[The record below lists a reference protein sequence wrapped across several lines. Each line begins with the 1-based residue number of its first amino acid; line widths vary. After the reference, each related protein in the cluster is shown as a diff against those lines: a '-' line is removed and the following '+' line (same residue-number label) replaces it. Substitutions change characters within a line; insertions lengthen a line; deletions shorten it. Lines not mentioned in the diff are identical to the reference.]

1 LIHFYKRSMG
11 EEGKVQRKAHAN
23 PGLETEENNK
33 CQETAVEVNHEEET
47 AEEYPFKFSWA
58 MLWKFTGPGWLMSIA
73 YLDPGNIEADL
84 QSGVLTGYTLL
95 WILFWA
101 TVVGHIMQR
110 LSARIGMVSGKHLAE
125 VCQEHLHPVP
135 NFLLWIMVEIA
146 VIGSDM
152 QEVIGTALAL
162 LIITG
167 GYLPIWAGALL
178 TIADTFTFLFLDRY
192 GRRKLEFFFAFLI
205 TVMAASFGINYGR
218 DLPDQKEIAL
228 GTVWPRIISSDALIT
243 AVSTAGA
250 VIMPHNFYLHSGLV
264 SNRKINRKSYSAVR
278 DANFYT
284 AVEGAIALAISFI
297 ISLLVVS
304 VFSHGMSEATFQE
317 IYDNCAARD
326 FTTFH
331 KQSFPFNCSSNPND
345 ECWNEKIAD
354 TDVADLFSAGIF
366 LGCSFGATYMYIWA
380 VGIFASGQA
389 STMTGTYAGQ
399 FCMQGFLKLEWPQWK
414 ILVVTRLAAMLPTV
428 AVAAFTDL
436 SVVNTLNEYLNA
448 VMFIMLP
455 FAVIPCLAFSASRL
469 VMKEF
474 KNGLYSNILCC
485 TLSAGIAG
493 INFYFF
499 FSTMD
504 RFIGDKSQAWWIP
517 VALFALFYFLFIAY
531 LTVYM
536 LICLGWESLVQ
547 KPFIQKWYKVD
558 GFMQNVE
565 KL

>member
-1 LIHFYKRSMG
+1 MG
-11 EEGKVQRKAHAN
+11 EEGKVQRKAHDN

-33 CQETAVEVNHEEET
+33 CQETAVEVNHEEEI

-84 QSGVLTGYTLL
+84 QSGVLTGYKLL
-95 WILFWA
+95 YILFWA

-110 LSARIGMVSGKHLAE
+110 LCARIGMVSGKHLAE

-162 LIITG
+162 LIISG

-228 GTVWPRIISSDALIT
+228 GTVWPRIDSKDALIT

-264 SNRKINRKSYSAVR
+264 SNRKINRKSHSAVR

-284 AVEGAIALAISFI
+284 AVEGAIALAISFLI
-297 ISLLVVS
+297 NLLVVS

-317 IYDNCAARD
+317 VPTNHSSSLYRYVHRYTINVRHVTSQLSTNNPSLSTAVVTPMMNVGMRKLL
-326 FTTFH
+326 TLTL
-331 KQSFPFNCSSNPND
+331 PTCSQLVYS
-345 ECWNEKIAD
+345 
-354 TDVADLFSAGIF
+354 L
-366 LGCSFGATYMYIWA
+366 A
-380 VGIFASGQA
+380 VLLVQHTCTSGQWG
-389 STMTGTYAGQ
+389 S
-399 FCMQGFLKLEWPQWK
+399 LH
-414 ILVVTRLAAMLPTV
+414 
-428 AVAAFTDL
+428 
-436 SVVNTLNEYLNA
+436 
-448 VMFIMLP
+448 
-455 FAVIPCLAFSASRL
+455 
-469 VMKEF
+469 
-474 KNGLYSNILCC
+474 
-485 TLSAGIAG
+485 
-493 INFYFF
+493 
-499 FSTMD
+499 
-504 RFIGDKSQAWWIP
+504 QARP
-517 VALFALFYFLFIAY
+517 A
-531 LTVYM
+531 
-536 LICLGWESLVQ
+536 Q
-547 KPFIQKWYKVD
+547 
-558 GFMQNVE
+558 
-565 KL
+565 